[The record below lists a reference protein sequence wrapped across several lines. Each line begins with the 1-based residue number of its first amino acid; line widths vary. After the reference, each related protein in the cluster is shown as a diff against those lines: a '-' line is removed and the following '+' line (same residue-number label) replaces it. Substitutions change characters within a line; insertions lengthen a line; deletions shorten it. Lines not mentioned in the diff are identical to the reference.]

1 MKWTPEQDDALNA
14 VNDWLLNSNAPIFR
28 LFGYA
33 GTGKTSLAQHI
44 AEDIDGKVLFAAFTG
59 KAALVMRDKGCTGAS
74 TIHSLIY
81 RPGEEKSET
90 PDFFMNRDSPVK
102 RADLVIIDEC
112 SMVDEELGRDLLS
125 FGTKL
130 LVLGDPAQLPPVKG
144 AGFFTNHEPNF
155 LLTEV
160 HRQARDNPIIAMS
173 MDVREGNELDYGR
186 YGESRIIS
194 KADLDTDEVLSADQI
209 LVGTNKSRRAY
220 NKRMREL
227 KSFEGT
233 MPNVDE
239 RLICLRNNKRKGLL
253 NGSLWDATKVTNK
266 ANGSLDMRLKPE
278 SIFTNAKTVRVKVWQ
293 HFFEGRENELSWE
306 KRRNYDEFDFGY
318 VLTTHKAQGS
328 QWDNIVLFD
337 ESWAFRENARQWLY
351 TAITRAAE
359 TITIVR

>member
-1 MKWTPEQDDALNA
+1 MKWTPQQDAALKA
-14 VNDWLLNSNAPIFR
+14 VDDWLEFGSAPVFR

-33 GTGKTSLAQHI
+33 GTGKTTLATYI
-44 AEDIDGKVLFAAFTG
+44 AEHVDGKVLFAAFTG

-81 RPGEEKSET
+81 RPGEGNSEN

-102 RADLVIIDEC
+102 KADLVIIDEC

-125 FGTKL
+125 FGTKV

-144 AGFFTNHEPNF
+144 AGFFTEHEPDY

-160 HRQARDNPIIAMS
+160 HRQAKDNPIISLS
-173 MDVREGNELDYGR
+173 MDVREGNSLDYGR
-186 YGESRIIS
+186 YGDSRIIT
-194 KADLDTDEVLSADQI
+194 KDDLETNDVVEADQI
-209 LVGTNKSRRAY
+209 LVGTNKTRRGY
-220 NKRMREL
+220 NQRMRQL
-227 KSFEGT
+227 KEFEGDL
-233 MPNVDE
+233 PNVDE
-239 RLICLRNNKRKGLL
+239 RLICLRNNKSKGLL
-253 NGSLWDATKVTNK
+253 NGSLWDVTKVSNDVK
-266 ANGSLDMRLKPE
+266 GRINMRISPE
-278 SIFTNAKTVRVKVWQ
+278 SELMSAKSIRVKVWR
-293 HFFEGRENELSWE
+293 HFFEGREQELSWTQ
-306 KRRNYDEFDFGY
+306 RRNLDEFDFGY

-359 TITIVR
+359 QITIVR